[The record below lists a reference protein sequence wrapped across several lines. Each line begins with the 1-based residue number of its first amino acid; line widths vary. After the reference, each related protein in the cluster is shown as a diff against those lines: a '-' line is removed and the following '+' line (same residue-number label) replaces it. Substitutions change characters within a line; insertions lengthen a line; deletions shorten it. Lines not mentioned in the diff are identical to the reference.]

1 METYHNNGLDSV
13 FADPGREGVT
23 GMAYDR
29 GRFRVVTLRNIA
41 LTAPY
46 MHGARAA
53 ASHRRREKS
62 AACRLSVSD
71 VCRGPNR
78 QGYRGSDQAADAFA
92 ADLAAMPRS
101 TALAKDKQGME
112 HSFSGVALRDIF
124 KEAGV
129 TTGRQLRGENMV
141 KYVLVT
147 CADNYRVVFS
157 LAELDSSFT
166 DRVVILADQM
176 EGKPLPAGVGP
187 FRIIVPGEKKPAR
200 NCFQVTGIA
209 VKFAKD

>member
-1 METYHNNGLDSV
+1 MRILV
-13 FADPGREGVT
+13 FAVAAFMFTTVARAQTAGASAPATAVVKVT
-23 GMAYDR
+23 GE
-29 GRFRVVTLRNIA
+29 VTRP
-41 LTAPY
+41 LT
-46 MHGARAA
+46 
-53 ASHRRREKS
+53 
-62 AACRLSVSD
+62 L
-71 VCRGPNR
+71 N
-78 QGYRGSDQAADAFA
+78 A
-92 ADLAAMPRS
+92 ADLAAMPS
-101 TALAKDKQGME
+101 TTAVAKDKQGVE

-129 TTGRQLRGENMV
+129 TTGRQLRGENLA

-147 CADNYRVVFS
+147 CADNYQVVFS

-176 EGKPLPAGVGP
+176 EGKPLAAGIGP

-209 VKFAKD
+209 IKFAKD